1 MSSRYQT
8 VFTILGDDTQGLAL
22 LDDVRDFVR
31 NAIADQF
38 GNPQS
43 ATADEGEWNNIN
55 GHLEIDAD
63 RRDHSGFFT
72 LSWKRPD
79 DWELR
84 WRLSTQG
91 DAVEVDVQVV
101 GPDGSGRTA
110 GPPRLLTDILERY
123 TCRLHGEDLPY
134 EAVRI
139 SRENANWYAN
149 SVVFNPDRRIPVVAI
164 SEQHQGGTG
173 GKLDRALLYLRGVAL
188 IVTTSDSDS
197 RLINRGLGRLACSG
211 GEIRVYRP
219 GATRNDVQELH
230 RKWRPN
236 DVDFGE
242 IRDECMHLLLQSD
255 RPRLYHDVREEIF
268 RLWDAE
274 LAEAEEEEDSIPDER
289 VASLESK
296 LAEVHGSLSLAT
308 SERDNWQAKH
318 EALQWESG
326 REVKR
331 LEKDLHDASRT
342 IDELLDQINTSSPAE
357 TVIGQMRE
365 QISDLRSELDRRND
379 QSENVARL
387 ANELD
392 EAKKSFQDLSRDYR
406 SVVDERDSLQRQMNE
421 VASAG
426 TDKHA
431 KRRGTAKLRDE
442 LKEKDI
448 RIKDLREISSNL
460 EGRNRE
466 LQGELAKRSQE
477 LEEYLKR
484 REPSFGAAEEAA
496 DAGDEPE
503 YSQGVSPTQPKSV
516 FEVVRQHQD
525 LPNIRF
531 LQSAF
536 DSAESSP
543 YQHLNLLDAALRA
556 VSECGVARATGPL
569 GMTVE
574 QWFRQE
580 PEGPIDYK
588 PRESGQTNTRHP
600 RIWEDDRC
608 GQELNMQ
615 EHIALGGGG
624 ARDPKDVLR
633 IHMAWCEN
641 ERAWVIGH
649 VGRHLDI
656 ATS

>member
-8 VFTILGDDTQGLAL
+8 VFTILGDGNQGLAL
-22 LDDVRDFVR
+22 VDDVRDFVR

-38 GNPQS
+38 GNPQA
-43 ATADEGEWNNIN
+43 ATADEGEWNNVN

-149 SVVFNPDRRIPVVAI
+149 SVEEDRGGAEDTGSSERIAALEKGLASARAAIEKAEADRNTWRERLHQLQRRIDTFAPVY
-164 SEQHQGGTG
+164 EGYRQ
-173 GKLDRALLYLRGVAL
+173 KLEDQTSIIAGLRRDLVEAKNTAANL
-188 IVTTSDSDS
+188 TSK
-197 RLINRGLGRLACSG
+197 L
-211 GEIRVYRP
+211 
-219 GATRNDVQELH
+219 
-230 RKWRPN
+230 K
-236 DVDFGE
+236 
-242 IRDECMHLLLQSD
+242 
-255 RPRLYHDVREEIF
+255 
-268 RLWDAE
+268 
-274 LAEAEEEEDSIPDER
+274 EAE
-289 VASLESK
+289 K
-296 LAEVHGSLSLAT
+296 LAPS
-308 SERDNWQAKH
+308 DKK
-318 EALQWESG
+318 SG
-326 REVKR
+326 RQSKKIAQ
-331 LEKDLHDASRT
+331 LEKKISQLGADAT
-342 IDELLDQINTSSPAE
+342 A
-357 TVIGQMRE
+357 
-365 QISDLRSELDRRND
+365 D
-379 QSENVARL
+379 QSEIRRLQSNNERL
-387 ANELD
+387 A
-392 EAKKSFQDLSRDYR
+392 
-406 SVVDERDSLQRQMNE
+406 
-421 VASAG
+421 
-426 TDKHA
+426 
-431 KRRGTAKLRDE
+431 RRVTHV
-442 LKEKDI
+442 
-448 RIKDLREISSNL
+448 
-460 EGRNRE
+460 
-466 LQGELAKRSQE
+466 
-477 LEEYLKR
+477 
-484 REPSFGAAEEAA
+484 EPDRTLGEEAA
-496 DAGDEPE
+496 SDFAPADDDA
-503 YSQGVSPTQPKSV
+503 QPKSV

-656 ATS
+656 STS

>member
-173 GKLDRALLYLRGVAL
+173 GKLDKALLYLRGVAL

-219 GATRNDVQELH
+219 GASIDDVPELH
-230 RKWRPN
+230 PTWRPSETDWDAIRNECTHILSLN
-236 DVDFGE
+236 DSSS
-242 IRDECMHLLLQSD
+242 I
-255 RPRLYHDVREEIF
+255 YHEVREEIL
-268 RLWDAE
+268 RLWETEREEQDGGGAEDAGSSE
-274 LAEAEEEEDSIPDER
+274 RIAALEKGLASAR
-289 VASLESK
+289 VALEKAGTKIAQLKAADEESK
-296 LAEVHGSLSLAT
+296 LTIDSLLSDINDTPSSATALHQMRERIDTLT
-308 SERDNWQAKH
+308 SERDGHRQKLETLEDQTNIIAGLRRDLV
-318 EALQWESG
+318 EAQNNAASLTSKLKEAEELAPSSRNSG
-326 REVKR
+326 RQRKKIAQ
-331 LEKDLHDASRT
+331 LEKKISQLEEKAT
-342 IDELLDQINTSSPAE
+342 ADQIE
-357 TVIGQMRE
+357 I
-365 QISDLRSELDRRND
+365 RRL
-379 QSENVARL
+379 QSNNERL
-387 ANELD
+387 A
-392 EAKKSFQDLSRDYR
+392 
-406 SVVDERDSLQRQMNE
+406 
-421 VASAG
+421 
-426 TDKHA
+426 
-431 KRRGTAKLRDE
+431 RRV
-442 LKEKDI
+442 I
-448 RIKDLREISSNL
+448 
-460 EGRNRE
+460 
-466 LQGELAKRSQE
+466 
-477 LEEYLKR
+477 YV
-484 REPSFGAAEEAA
+484 EPDRTLGEEAA
-496 DAGDEPE
+496 SDFAPADDDA
-503 YSQGVSPTQPKSV
+503 QPKSV

-580 PEGPIDYK
+580 PEGPIDYR

-624 ARDPKDVLR
+624 RARSQRCSAHPYGLVR
-633 IHMAWCEN
+633 
-641 ERAWVIGH
+641 EREGMGH
-649 VGRHLDI
+649 R
-656 ATS
+656 SRW